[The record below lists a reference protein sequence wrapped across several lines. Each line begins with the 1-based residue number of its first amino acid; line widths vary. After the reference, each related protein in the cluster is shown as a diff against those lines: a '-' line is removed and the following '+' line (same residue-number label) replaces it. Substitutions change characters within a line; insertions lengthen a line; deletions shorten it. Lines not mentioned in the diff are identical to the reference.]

1 MQVEYGNPAANFV
14 NFDEPTV
21 TYQTIPDEYTFD
33 SGTATAQEV
42 ASSVALNM
50 ATAPDGITRMPG
62 QEAILAAVAGWRAN
76 SRANPTWVW
85 SDNED
90 FATLLGKFF
99 NCPVGRP
106 ADVEQTHHTLAGPPG
121 VGPEAPE

>member
-21 TYQTIPDEYTFD
+21 TYQTIPDSY
-33 SGTATAQEV
+33 SYQV
-42 ASSVALNM
+42 ASDAGELASEIALKM
-50 ATAPDGITRMPG
+50 ATAPDGITRMPD
-62 QEAILAAVAGWRAN
+62 QEAMLSAIAGWRAN

-90 FATLLGKFF
+90 FAVLLGKFF
-99 NCPVGRP
+99 GCPVGRP
-106 ADVEQTHHTLAGPPG
+106 ADLEETYHTIAGAPG
-121 VGPEAPE
+121 VGPEGPV